1 MTVPPRASIATTEGQ
16 HGGNLSWAMTAF
28 GGSADQWLDL
38 STGINPHGYPV
49 PEMPATVWQR
59 LPDSA
64 AFTQA
69 EDAARK
75 IFGVPSAKAV
85 VVTAGTQAAINVL
98 PRMRPHSRVAVVGKT
113 YSEHALAWAQA
124 GHEVREAESLT
135 DACSADVVVV
145 VNPNNPDGRVY
156 PRDELCDAARA
167 LSARDGTLIVDEAF
181 ADCCPDESLAQDGQ
195 YANIV
200 ILRSVGKF
208 YGLAGI
214 RVGFVI
220 CPSALALPLRQLL
233 GPWSVTGPS
242 LAACTV
248 ALNDAAWRDDTRRR
262 LLDAGRRL
270 EQTLVA
276 ADLTL
281 IGRTDL
287 FALTTTPR
295 AQALWKF
302 LARQHILVRRF
313 EQQPLWLRFGLPG
326 SEAGWQRLHEAFAS
340 FAEVTA

>member
-28 GGSADQWLDL
+28 GGRADQWLDL

-75 IFGVPSAKAV
+75 TFGVPSAKAV
-85 VVTAGTQAAINVL
+85 VVAAGTQAAINVL

-156 PRDELCDAARA
+156 PRDELCDAART
-167 LSARDGTLIVDEAF
+167 LSAHDGTLVVDEAF
-181 ADCCPDESLAQDGQ
+181 ADSCPEEPRARRSICQHRHIALGRQ
-195 YANIV
+195 V
-200 ILRSVGKF
+200 LRACRATRRFCDLSI
-208 YGLAGI
+208 GI
-214 RVGFVI
+214 G
-220 CPSALALPLRQLL
+220 ATAA
-233 GPWSVTGPS
+233 SVTWAVVRNGPEPCR
-242 LAACTV
+242 LH
-248 ALNDAAWRDDTRRR
+248 RRP
-262 LLDAGRRL
+262 
-270 EQTLVA
+270 E
-276 ADLTL
+276 
-281 IGRTDL
+281 
-287 FALTTTPR
+287 
-295 AQALWKF
+295 
-302 LARQHILVRRF
+302 
-313 EQQPLWLRFGLPG
+313 RFGV
-326 SEAGWQRLHEAFAS
+326 AR
-340 FAEVTA
+340 